1 MSAEAIEMKKRTHGT
16 AGFSLVE
23 LLVGTILFTIVTG
36 IAFSLLMSA
45 QLRYQGE
52 STVTEAFQ
60 QANVA
65 LDQIVRDVHSAGYPP
80 MSSLSAPVANNNAN
94 ADKYALPFAWAPS
107 YPATPCTVGAGGT
120 CTVPG
125 QYDLIVE
132 TDIGD
137 GNFVQWIRYS
147 LQGTTLMRGR
157 APKGPFAD
165 PVKATSG
172 SLVLVPYLENV
183 MNGSNSLPIFSYV
196 CDAGL
201 TQQPCDGATQ
211 LPSNIRE
218 VNISLMVRSLQP
230 DPQTHQ
236 YRTITLNGQAMR
248 FNPNQ

>member
-1 MSAEAIEMKKRTHGT
+1 MKKRKHGT

-80 MSSLSAPVANNNAN
+80 MSSLSAAVATSNP
-94 ADKYALPFAWAPS
+94 DWYSLPFAWTPS
-107 YPATPCTVGAGGT
+107 YPATPCTVGGT

-132 TDIGD
+132 ADLGTGQ
-137 GNFVQWIRYS
+137 GVQWIRYS
-147 LQGTTLMRGR
+147 LVGTTLMRCVAQKKR
-157 APKGPFAD
+157 FQD
-165 PVKATSG
+165 PVSYTNS
-172 SLVLVPYLENV
+172 SLAPYLENV
-183 MNGSNSLPIFSYV
+183 MNGNNSLAIFSYGY
-196 CDAGL
+196 DAGAL
-201 TQQPCDGATQ
+201 PQP
-211 LPSNIRE
+211 SYIRE

>member
-1 MSAEAIEMKKRTHGT
+1 MKKRKRSA

-80 MSSLSAPVANNNAN
+80 ANSFAAAVALNNPNLV
-94 ADKYALPFAWAPS
+94 ALPFSWSPG
-107 YPATPCTVGAGGT
+107 YTNTPPTPCTVGGSCGA
-120 CTVPG
+120 VPG
-125 QYDLIVE
+125 DYDLIVE
-132 TDIGD
+132 TDL
-137 GNFVQWIRYS
+137 GNGVQWIRYS
-147 LQGTTLMRGR
+147 LVGTTLMRGM

-165 PVKATSG
+165 PVGSTS
-172 SLVLVPYLENV
+172 SSPPLAPYLDNV
-183 MNGSNSLPIFSYV
+183 MNGSNSLPIFSYAY
-196 CDAGL
+196 DAG
-201 TQQPCDGATQ
+201 ATHT
-211 LPSNIRE
+211 PSNIRE

-230 DPQTHQ
+230 DPQTKQ
-236 YRTITLNGQAMR
+236 YRTITLTGQAVR